1 MNDLALIYVFA
12 ICFLIFCVLVLNMYI
27 TFARERLQKRNE
39 YLDKYGDIIQKINFH
54 EKEKMGKHYK
64 IEDKKLDAE
73 YVEVIDVETG
83 EIIKYYYHK

>member
-39 YLDKYGDIIQKINFH
+39 YLNKYGEIIQKITFH
-54 EKEKMGKHYK
+54 EKERLGKHYK
-64 IEDKKLDAE
+64 IENKNTEAE
-73 YVEVIDVETG
+73 YVEVIDVDTG
-83 EIIKYYYHK
+83 EVIKYYYDK